1 MTPEQVLAVLWQRRL
16 LFLVTT
22 ALCLGAVVAATLA
35 LPRQYDAT
43 ATLFV
48 GQVDAGGDAAALDTG
63 IGEQLARTYTTLAAQ
78 PSVAEQVAKRAPR
91 SPTRE
96 RLLDDMKFAPVERT
110 QLLQITAR
118 GESAEHASELANL
131 YAETFIARVDAS
143 FRRSAAPTRVS
154 VTEPA
159 VPPMR
164 AASPNVPLYVGFGAV
179 LALLLGAG
187 VVLLRERLDD
197 RLRVRADE
205 LEVLGQTVIARVP
218 AFDER
223 DAASTATVD
232 AFRLLRANVDFAGD
246 ARPHVIGVTSSTPLE
261 GKTTVAAQLALAAAQ
276 DGESVVIVEA
286 DLRRPGMRNSVV
298 GPPATPS
305 VVGLTNFLAGTHGL
319 PAVVSEHPHIAGLS
333 VIWPGP
339 LPPNPTRLLRSD
351 RLPRLLAQL
360 REHFDRVVIDTSPI
374 SVGADASIV
383 VGLADG
389 VLYVVDAQRTS
400 RSRVRA
406 GLAQL
411 ETSRAALLGVV
422 VNRSGRPTRDE
433 YGYYA
438 APREQTAAFEGGSP
452 LQP

>member
-1 MTPEQVLAVLWQRRL
+1 MTPENVLAVVWQRRL
-16 LFLVTT
+16 LFLLTT
-22 ALCLGAVVAATLA
+22 ALCLGAVIAVTLA

-48 GQVDAGGDAAALDTG
+48 GQLDTGGDAAALDTG

-78 PSVAEQVAKRAPR
+78 PSVADQVARRAPG

-96 RLLDDMKFAPVERT
+96 QLLDDMTFAPVERT

-118 GESAEHASELANL
+118 GDSPEGASRLANL
-131 YAETFIARVDAS
+131 YADTFIARVEAS
-143 FRRSAAPTRVS
+143 FERSAAPTRVS

-159 VPPMR
+159 VAPTE

-179 LALLLGAG
+179 LALLLGVG

-197 RLRVRADE
+197 RLRVGPDD
-205 LEVLGQTVIARVP
+205 LDVLGQPVVARIP
-218 AFDER
+218 AFGAR
-223 DAASTATVD
+223 DATSPATTD
-232 AFRLLRANVDFAGD
+232 AFRLLRANTDFAAD

-261 GKTTVAAQLALAAAQ
+261 GKTTIAAQLATVAAQ
-276 DGESVVIVEA
+276 DGERVVIVEA
-286 DLRRPGMRNSVV
+286 DLRRPGMRDSIV
-298 GPPATPS
+298 GAPTQPS
-305 VVGLTNFLAGTHGL
+305 VVGLTNYLAGAVEM
-319 PAVVSEHPHIAGLS
+319 PAIVSDHPDVPGLS

-339 LPPNPTRLLRSD
+339 LPPNPTRLLGSS
-351 RLPRLLAQL
+351 RLPRLLAEL

-383 VGLADG
+383 LGLADG
-389 VLYVVDAQRTS
+389 VLFVVDAQRTS

-422 VNRSGRPTRDE
+422 VNRSGRPSRE
-433 YGYYA
+433 SYGYYA
-438 APREQTAAFEGGSP
+438 SPADVTNAFESGAP
-452 LQP
+452 PRQ